1 MIRNLTVN
9 EQKLYEL
16 RMNSAAR
23 KSITDIMIG
32 AASRAWA
39 SPAYPEEG
47 KPLSHISAGIKNTF
61 NGITVLTCGFI
72 GTITEGLENNKR
84 RKQIAKAS
92 GYAEEK
98 IAMDINEFI
107 NHSSDLRNAE
117 DKEQVGKINCYG
129 DSIRYSAQTA
139 KEGYTDIETIF
150 GDAHFEAL
158 DEVSCISNL
167 KNVLG
172 SVYFSR
178 CHDLTGLNL
187 EVVGGDFHGEKLTSA
202 SGLENLRFVGGRIY
216 YQDNEYSLSS
226 FKRDVLGIKVKEL
239 K

>member
-1 MIRNLTVN
+1 MIKNLTVN
-9 EQKLYEL
+9 EEKLFEL
-16 RMNSAAR
+16 RINTAAK
-23 KSITDIMIG
+23 KSVTDVMIG

-47 KPLSHISAGIKNTF
+47 KPLTRVSAGVKNVF
-61 NGITVLTCGFI
+61 NGITIVTCGLI
-72 GTITEGLENNKR
+72 GTVTEGLENNKR
-84 RKQIAKAS
+84 RKQIAEAS
-92 GYAEEK
+92 GYAKEE

-107 NHSSDLRNAE
+107 SHSSDLRKVE
-117 DKEQVGKINCYG
+117 DKEQVGKIRCYG

-158 DEVSCISNL
+158 DEVDCISNL